1 MDPLSNLFSDAG
13 ELAGC
18 HGLVVDDQDDSR
30 EMLTALLETCG
41 MTVTAAASGNLA
53 YVAFR
58 ERRPHILI
66 SDIWM
71 PDGDGCELVRRIRT
85 LGQEEGG
92 LVPAI
97 AISGGASHD
106 ESLEAG
112 FHCHFRKPVEPLVL
126 LDCVRD
132 FVRTDGTSR
141 AKWSLTPDGGDLLLR
156 YDGHVTGADMR
167 EATVMMSRLLEES
180 ADGYRLVVDL
190 RDLTGWDPSVAAV
203 GQAGVWRQR
212 HKLRSV
218 LVVGGSITAR
228 LVARTAAFVLGLR
241 CSFADE
247 LPR

>member
-1 MDPLSNLFSDAG
+1 MHSLSKLFSDAG

-41 MTVTAAASGNLA
+41 MTVSAAASGNQA

-85 LGQEEGG
+85 LGAEEGG

-97 AISGGASHD
+97 AISGGASPE

-112 FHCHFRKPVEPLVL
+112 FHFHFKKPVEPLGL
-126 LDCVRD
+126 LDAVRD
-132 FVRTDGTSR
+132 FVRVDGATR
-141 AKWSLTPDGGDLLLR
+141 AQWSLIPDGADLVLR
-156 YDGHVTGADMR
+156 YEGHVTAADMR
-167 EATVMMSRLLEES
+167 AATALMSRLLEES
-180 ADGYRLVVDL
+180 DGYRLVVDL
-190 RDLTGWDPSVAAV
+190 RTLTGWDPSVAAV

-218 LVVGGSITAR
+218 LVVGGTITAR
-228 LVARTAAFVLGLR
+228 LVARTATLVMGLR

-247 LPR
+247 LP